1 MEDSVRCTWERASVR
16 KLRAIFVDIAVQRPE
31 PLPHVARAGDGSTS
45 SRGRNGDGHAGTTLL
60 RGRIRPELAARAR
73 RVAREGGITLSAY
86 MTALVTNR
94 PVASTVAHGMSDD
107 FLARVAASP
116 VVQGLDDVERSLSD
130 GACDVAALTTALR
143 AIVAHIASD
152 SGLTGEPHDEAIP
165 EMFAVRVSSDV
176 ADQAKAAAGRC
187 SFPSMVAYLEA
198 LIEHPCQDVPA
209 VQPDT
214 LAAGLPYTFA
224 GSRVAAAV
232 AHALRRV
239 KAGEDDLRPLIPELR
254 AVQRAI
260 AAKHLARRADYDR
273 TMDERYGARDDVG
286 WSAGF
291 IDLDE

>member
-1 MEDSVRCTWERASVR
+1 VR
-16 KLRAIFVDIAVQRPE
+16 KLRAIFADIATERPE

-45 SRGRNGDGHAGTTLL
+45 SRGRNGDGHADSTLL

-116 VVQGLDDVERSLSD
+116 VVRGLDDVERSLSD
-130 GACDVAALTTALR
+130 GACDVAALTTTLR

-152 SGLTGEPHDEAIP
+152 SGLTDEPQDEAIP

-176 ADQAKAAAGRC
+176 ADRAKAEAQRC
-187 SFPSMVAYLEA
+187 SFPSMVAYLGA
-198 LIEHPCQDVPA
+198 LIEHPCQNVPA

-214 LAAGLPYTFA
+214 LAAGLPYAFA

-232 AHALRRV
+232 ANVLRRV
-239 KAGEDDLRPLIPELR
+239 KA
-254 AVQRAI
+254 
-260 AAKHLARRADYDR
+260 AKTTFVGSSRSYGRCSAPSPPSMSRGGPTTTGRWMSDTGR
-273 TMDERYGARDDVG
+273 GTMSVGARG
-286 WSAGF
+286 SS
-291 IDLDE
+291 IPTNERQTL